1 MKPKAKREAIRYII
15 ERFGL
20 SMRKACKMIGLSRTS
35 FYYKPIT
42 KPDEEIIIN
51 RLKKLA
57 QTRKRFGCAR
67 LHIMLR
73 REGFKINHKRTE
85 RIYKQQGLILRI
97 RRRKKLSSQLRT
109 EMPKPKYPNHIWSM
123 DFMRD
128 NLSSGRAIKV
138 LSVVDTYTRK
148 CFRIE
153 VDTSINGMRVARV
166 LSEIGQIEGLP
177 EIIIND
183 NGPEFISNAMDNWAY
198 QRGVK
203 LTFIR
208 PGKPVENA
216 YIESFNGRLRDECL
230 NENWF
235 LTLEHARGIIER
247 WRVDY
252 NTVRP
257 HSSLGYLTP
266 EEFRAQEMK
275 KNSTGMPVERVPI
288 SAGYSNS

>member
-1 MKPKAKREAIRYII
+1 M
-15 ERFGL
+15 L
-20 SMRKACKMIGLSRTS
+20 GLSRTS
-35 FYYKPIT
+35 FCYKPVL
-42 KPDEEIIIN
+42 KPDEEIIVK
-51 RLKKLA
+51 RLKHLA
-57 QTRKRFGCAR
+57 ETRRRFGCPR
-67 LHIMLR
+67 LHAMLR
-73 REGFKINHKRTE
+73 REGFNINHKRTE

-128 NLSSGRAIKV
+128 NLSSGRTIKV
-138 LSVVDTYTRK
+138 LSVVDEYTRK

-166 LSEIGQIEGLP
+166 LTEIGQTEGLP

-183 NGPEFISNAMDNWAY
+183 NGPEFISNALDNWAY

-216 YIESFNGRLRDECL
+216 YIESFNGRFRDECL

-247 WRVDY
+247 WRIDY
-252 NTVRP
+252 NNARP

-266 EEFRAQEMK
+266 EEFLRLEREK
-275 KNSTGMPVERVPI
+275 FSTGMPVEERLINAEYP
-288 SAGYSNS
+288 NS

>member
-1 MKPKAKREAIRYII
+1 MFVI

-20 SMRKACKMIGLSRTS
+20 SVRKACKLIGLSRTS
-35 FYYKPIT
+35 FLYKPAVRS
-42 KPDEEIIIN
+42 DEEVIRR

-57 QTRKRFGCAR
+57 ETRRRFGCRR

-73 REGFKINHKRTE
+73 REGLMINHKRTE
-85 RIYKQQGLILRI
+85 RIYKQEGLALRI
-97 RRRKKLSSQLRT
+97 RRRKKMSSRLRT
-109 EMPKPKYPNHIWSM
+109 DMSKPAYPNHIWSM

-128 NLSSGRAIKV
+128 NLANGRTIKV
-138 LSVVDTYTRK
+138 LSVVDEYTRK

-153 VDTSINGMRVARV
+153 VDTSINGMRVARA

-183 NGPEFISNAMDNWAY
+183 NGPEFISNALDNWAY

-216 YIESFNGRLRDECL
+216 YIESFNGRFRDECL

-235 LTLEHARGIIER
+235 LTLEHARGIIEK
-247 WRVDY
+247 WRIDY
-252 NTVRP
+252 NNERP

-266 EEFRAQEMK
+266 EEFIRQESVK
-275 KNSTGMPVERVPI
+275 FSTGIPVEAGLI
-288 SAGYSNS
+288 NAGYSNS